1 MIPARPDRFILIL
14 ILSILMLEPS
24 FSRVPEYKYYNT
36 NLDQSGSESGNMVV
50 YEIPDKDLG
59 ELNTRLLNA
68 LTINDTAKSREIV
81 LHIRN
86 RFRTNSDGDL
96 LTSNS
101 QYLIGV
107 YYLITDKSSEAL
119 NWFRLASSIREKL
132 SIEDEIFAKCLFNI
146 GIAYFNVGDYRRMAQ
161 SLLRALEVEKRIY
174 GDNDPRMIS
183 SLSALVTAY
192 LKLNDYSKAV
202 DYGNTAFSLAGKAK
216 AEQMPVVAVLYTN
229 IGVCYTWLSDYSKA
243 RLYYEQAEEIYR
255 KYSLPEDANYI
266 NLLNCLGAVYY
277 FLGMDGKS
285 EDYFNKGFQK
295 IKTSRSA
302 ISMNLLNS
310 FAIILG
316 NAGRT
321 EIGNRILLNTLEKAR
336 SFYGEDSKNYIEVLK
351 NYADY
356 LLVYRLDMK
365 KSLDLY
371 KFCAGYVDANGEDL
385 QFRNSVLLGYA
396 VALNDNQYS
405 ADALEILQGLL
416 FSNQDKQRD
425 IPELDD
431 PVVDQ
436 MEPGHWSIGLLRAK
450 YRTLR
455 NIYSE
460 THDNKYLFAASRTAE
475 NVISLIERARISISE
490 EDSRIILGDRFR
502 DSYLFALSD
511 FELCYKITENPDY
524 LIKAFEYSEKSKV
537 AGLLASTRELKAT
550 QFHIPAAIADLE
562 WKLKSEISFYEARI
576 AEVNAGSN
584 SDETMLSEWKTMVLN
599 STQRRDSLVR
609 FLEKQ
614 YPDYYSIKYNTK
626 VIDPDN
632 IPSIAGRDVNYI
644 SYVASDSV
652 IYIFLKNR
660 KFLQLAAIQVDPEF
674 YKKVSEFRNLLSYP
688 VNDARSDF
696 SRFMNAGTILYE
708 KLIKPVEPYFVSDR
722 LMISPDNIISYIPF
736 EAIPDGTISNSYQFK
751 DIQYLMRR
759 YRISYTYSATY
770 LAESF
775 ARRPGFRNNLVA
787 FAPVYTGSINIDS
800 LMGSRQAGI
809 STLYDLPYARTE
821 ARFVTDMTGGKL
833 YSNTAARESL
843 FKSEAGKY
851 DIIHLSMHTIL
862 NDQDPMY
869 SKMLFYQEKD
879 SLDDGN
885 LNTWEVYGIPL
896 RAKMVIL
903 SSCNTGNGQL
913 HSGEGILS
921 LARGFMYSGSQSVVM
936 SIWEIEDKS
945 GTEIVREFYKYLR
958 RGGTKSDA
966 LRKARLNYLK
976 DADMLRS
983 HPYFWSSLVIYGND
997 DSLYPDRKL
1006 MIPGLALLILIVAS
1020 SVFYFFRPK

>member
-1 MIPARPDRFILIL
+1 
-14 ILSILMLEPS
+14 
-24 FSRVPEYKYYNT
+24 
-36 NLDQSGSESGNMVV
+36 
-50 YEIPDKDLG
+50 
-59 ELNTRLLNA
+59 
-68 LTINDTAKSREIV
+68 
-81 LHIRN
+81 
-86 RFRTNSDGDL
+86 
-96 LTSNS
+96 
-101 QYLIGV
+101 
-107 YYLITDKSSEAL
+107 
-119 NWFRLASSIREKL
+119 
-132 SIEDEIFAKCLFNI
+132 
-146 GIAYFNVGDYRRMAQ
+146 
-161 SLLRALEVEKRIY
+161 
-174 GDNDPRMIS
+174 
-183 SLSALVTAY
+183 
-192 LKLNDYSKAV
+192 
-202 DYGNTAFSLAGKAK
+202 
-216 AEQMPVVAVLYTN
+216 
-229 IGVCYTWLSDYSKA
+229 
-243 RLYYEQAEEIYR
+243 
-255 KYSLPEDANYI
+255 
-266 NLLNCLGAVYY
+266 
-277 FLGMDGKS
+277 
-285 EDYFNKGFQK
+285 
-295 IKTSRSA
+295 
-302 ISMNLLNS
+302 
-310 FAIILG
+310 
-316 NAGRT
+316 
-321 EIGNRILLNTLEKAR
+321 
-336 SFYGEDSKNYIEVLK
+336 
-351 NYADY
+351 
-356 LLVYRLDMK
+356 
-365 KSLDLY
+365 
-371 KFCAGYVDANGEDL
+371 
-385 QFRNSVLLGYA
+385 
-396 VALNDNQYS
+396 
-405 ADALEILQGLL
+405 
-416 FSNQDKQRD
+416 
-425 IPELDD
+425 
-431 PVVDQ
+431 
-436 MEPGHWSIGLLRAK
+436 
-450 YRTLR
+450 
-455 NIYSE
+455 
-460 THDNKYLFAASRTAE
+460 
-475 NVISLIERARISISE
+475 VISLIERARINISE

-945 GTEIVREFYKYLR
+945 GTEIVREFYKYLK

-1006 MIPGLALLILIVAS
+1006 TIPGLALLILIVAS